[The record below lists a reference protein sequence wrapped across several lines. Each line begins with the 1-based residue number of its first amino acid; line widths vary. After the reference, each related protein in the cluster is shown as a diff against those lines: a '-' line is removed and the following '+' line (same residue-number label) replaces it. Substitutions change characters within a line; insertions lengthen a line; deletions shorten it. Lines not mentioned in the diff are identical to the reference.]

1 MMYPPQKRV
10 LIFINILILIY
21 CLSSLVSVSADDRR
35 TIIWSSGYPMFPMYG
50 GFGMH
55 KGFGLSAGLSAGGGF
70 GGGGYGYGK

>member
-1 MMYPPQKRV
+1 M
-10 LIFINILILIY
+10 NILILIY
-21 CLSSLVSVSADDRR
+21 CLSFLVTVSADEGR
-35 TIIWSSGYPMFPMYG
+35 TIILSGGYGGYYPMFPMYG